1 MHFSIPLVLD
11 GEPLVLP
18 KLGGQ
23 LRLVSFC
30 FSVEVQ
36 NYTAGM
42 AELEGGAE
50 PYLAFQIRGCS

>member
-42 AELEGGAE
+42 AELEGGGVHAL
-50 PYLAFQIRGCS
+50 PDFD